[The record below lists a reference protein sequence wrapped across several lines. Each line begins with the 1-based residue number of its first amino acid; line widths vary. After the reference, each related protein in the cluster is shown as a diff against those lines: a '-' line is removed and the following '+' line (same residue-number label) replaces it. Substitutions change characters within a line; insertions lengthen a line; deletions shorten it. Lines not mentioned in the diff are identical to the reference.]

1 MAKIVSRLI
10 TVLLALA
17 MQTAMPAQAQL
28 ARTFVSAATGNDAN
42 DCNRPTPCRT
52 FQRAHDAAF
61 DQGEVTVLDTGGYGA
76 VTIRKSISIVSEV
89 GEASLLVSGGA
100 TGITINAPNAYVNLR
115 GLTIQGIGFGGGT
128 GLQFNSGFALTI
140 TNCVIRN
147 LTGDGIVFF
156 PNGTAQ
162 LTVASTLIADNGG
175 NGILHNGAAGANAVR
190 IDLDR
195 VEVRNNSSIGVRLLG
210 VTGGLH
216 TSIADS
222 VISGNLEDAL
232 LVQGSPGQPSTAV
245 VTRSIMSNNRAGGVT
260 ALGQGYVGIGQSLIA
275 GNNTTWTTGNG
286 GTVWSFGDN
295 YVLGNVDGDPAIT
308 VIARK

>member
-232 LVQGSPGQPSTAV
+232 
-245 VTRSIMSNNRAGGVT
+245 
-260 ALGQGYVGIGQSLIA
+260 
-275 GNNTTWTTGNG
+275 
-286 GTVWSFGDN
+286 
-295 YVLGNVDGDPAIT
+295 
-308 VIARK
+308 